1 MKYYIVTIESY
12 VKSFTVIDNG
22 GSDLLFSYK
31 SSSNQEIFKNITVDD
46 NILIYRKDPI
56 KKIEIG
62 MTVTA
67 VNNDVITLK
76 KEFEISKGVSPDT
89 EMLYDLEVNEIVEIQ
104 VEKYKEYVSVLFEL
118 NKSLPLKGTF
128 HSTTPAKAG
137 YNKIYYGCPGCGKS
151 HMVQKELED
160 NKVPKSDIFRVTF
173 HPEYSNFDFVG
184 QVMPSAETKT
194 NTDGSTTDIVKYKF
208 EKGPFTLALARAR
221 ETESMVYLI
230 IEEINRGNAAAI
242 FGDLFQLLDR
252 DKKPLLNDGT
262 PNPRFCASEY
272 PITNVAIQKELGID
286 KVVIPS
292 NLTIIGTMNTS
303 DQNVFTLDTAFKR
316 RWEFEQVNNEF
327 TANDTIGDKFIPG
340 SNVTWKVFVDKV
352 NKKIAKQ
359 GMNNSISDDK
369 RIGKYF
375 VSEDVLTD
383 VYTPI
388 KDGSGNI
395 DKTVQDKAKRFA
407 YKVLEY
413 IWNDVAKFDDKVN
426 WFDTTSINTLEEL
439 IAKFID
445 TTTNNPVAVFVG
457 DLF

>member
-1 MKYYIVTIESY
+1 MKIYVRKVFDHDVTHEVSVRTDIVNEFFDDKCDGVCFVGKTSKEKGIVTICSATDPRFGGDFKSLL
-12 VKSFTVIDNG
+12 VKEG
-22 GSDLLFSYK
+22 GIAENDIILVYK
-31 SSSNQEIFKNITVDD
+31 YKTNYE
-46 NILIYRKDPI
+46 L
-56 KKIEIG
+56 
-62 MTVTA
+62 
-67 VNNDVITLK
+67 
-76 KEFEISKGVSPDT
+76 
-89 EMLYDLEVNEIVEIQ
+89 EIVKPSDSRYNTYFNLFTGLDRHEIIYPDEGNP
-104 VEKYKEYVSVLFEL
+104 EKFLHFS
-118 NKSLPLKGTF
+118 
-128 HSTTPAKAG
+128 TPAKAG

-151 HMVQKELED
+151 HNVQKELED
-160 NKVPKSDIFRVTF
+160 NKVPDTDIFRVTF

-184 QVMPSAETKT
+184 QVMPTAETKT
-194 NTDGSTTDIVKYKF
+194 NPDGTTVDIVKYDF
-208 EKGPFTLALARAR
+208 QAGPFTLALKRAQ

-252 DKKPLLNDGT
+252 DKKPILDDGT
-262 PNPRFCASEY
+262 ANPRFCSSEY

-327 TANDTIGDKFIPG
+327 TTIDVIGDKFIPG
-340 SNVTWKVFVDKV
+340 SNVTWRTFVEKV

-375 VSEDVLTD
+375 VSEDMLTD
-383 VYTPI
+383 TYTPI

-395 DKTVQDKAKRFA
+395 DKNIQDKAKRFA

-413 IWNDVAKFDDKVN
+413 IWNDVAKFDDKIN
-426 WFDTTSINTLEEL
+426 WFDTSSIFTLEEL

-445 TTTNNPVAVFVG
+445 TTANNPVAVFIG